1 MESTDILQIREWLIT
16 QESDKYSLSHK
27 AAIIRSCDPFGLM
40 ADYKDKDGTIY
51 EYFDGNSTPSIKVE
65 AAYKWIRIIDYK
77 VERDVYG
84 LKGWVRFNTERDERV
99 NEIRNIAKKKPIPQ
113 YNER

>member
-40 ADYKDKDGTIY
+40 ADYKDKDGTVY
-51 EYFDGNSTPSIKVE
+51 EYFDGKL
-65 AAYKWIRIIDYK
+65 AAINKGGSRIQVDTDN
-77 VERDVYG
+77 R
-84 LKGWVRFNTERDERV
+84 L
-99 NEIRNIAKKKPIPQ
+99 
-113 YNER
+113 